1 VKHPP
6 DIQVKKPETS
16 AFAMGFRDCVVAP
29 GWGVF
34 AAMAGFG
41 SIAGETGETLWRS
54 LVIMAGLWSMP
65 GQVAFV
71 ELSAEGVLGW
81 TLIIAVTVANLRM
94 LPLTLASIPM
104 LRDKPGITIRH
115 FWLAQINSVTG
126 FVQLTDAA
134 GRIADRRR
142 LDRYFEG
149 FCLGTLVLGALGTT
163 IGHTLASQLPAQGVR
178 TLIFVT
184 PLYLL
189 LLAGRTRD
197 SMMLS
202 AAILGCIF
210 VPVAHLWSAD
220 WGVVLGG
227 LVAGTV
233 AFAVI
238 ELTRRQ

>member
-1 VKHPP
+1 MEKP
-6 DIQVKKPETS
+6 DTS
-16 AFAMGFRDCVVAP
+16 AFALGFRDCVVAP

-41 SIAGETGETLWRS
+41 SIAGEAGETLWRS
-54 LVIMAGLWSMP
+54 LVLMAGLWSMP

-94 LPLTLASIPM
+94 LPLTLASIPL
-104 LRDKPGITIRH
+104 LRDTPGITLRH

-126 FVQLTDAA
+126 FVQLTDAV
-134 GRIADRRR
+134 GRFEDRRG

-149 FCLGTLVLGALGTT
+149 FCLGTLILGALGTA
-163 IGHTLASQLPAQGVR
+163 IGHTLASQLPEQGVR

-189 LLAGRTRD
+189 LLVGRTRD

-202 AAILGCIF
+202 AAILGSIC

-220 WGVVLGG
+220 WGIVLGG
-227 LVAGTV
+227 RVAGTL

-238 ELTRRQ
+238 ELRRKQ